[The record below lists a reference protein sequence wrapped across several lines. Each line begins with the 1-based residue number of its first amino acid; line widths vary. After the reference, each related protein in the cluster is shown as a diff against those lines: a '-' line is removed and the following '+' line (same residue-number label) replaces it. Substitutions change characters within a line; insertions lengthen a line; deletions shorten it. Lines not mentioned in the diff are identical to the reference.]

1 MQNRLVAYRYEFPI
15 ELTDLGKGFPENKQ
29 ELTGLSKGFLENMLV
44 SKDMPSNLQAPA
56 TTTLLVILSDEPP
69 NHKPRLGS
77 KWHLLT
83 KSGHREQNSG
93 VNFDLKELV
102 GIV

>member
-15 ELTDLGKGFPENKQ
+15 EPTDLGKGFPENKQ